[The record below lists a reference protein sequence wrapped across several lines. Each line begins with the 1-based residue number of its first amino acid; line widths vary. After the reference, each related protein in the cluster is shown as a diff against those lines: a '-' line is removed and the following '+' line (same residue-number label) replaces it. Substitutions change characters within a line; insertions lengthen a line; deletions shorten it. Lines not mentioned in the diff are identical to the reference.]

1 MFNVKTIIVSKMTSH
16 CTGTAQM
23 REESE
28 RGIRKWE
35 EMWFKTTAEDGE
47 RRGQQWCAVEDCFTD
62 VRETLCRWQWTDEYV
77 ERPETLM
84 RQNVV
89 VVWIQCLLKKVLWLL
104 VDVQCWWLNDR
115 PTDSFVRPFVHPS
128 FVIFWVF
135 FISFL
140 AVMWPWKVKVVTR
153 IHLKL
158 NISKKQ
164 FQLMCQWNT
173 YRKTHT
179 ASWMVRW
186 AWKIKVMTHN
196 SWGLISWQQY
206 KVQQWD
212 RYRVLQNVFLFPSVV
227 SVRYG
232 WRLQRPA
239 RRCNIFPVRIHLLP
253 PAQSVAFHEVFSGH
267 HHLIL
272 TVSWLFA

>member
-1 MFNVKTIIVSKMTSH
+1 MCGGRLFHRRAWNALSLTVDRWVCRTSRDVDEAERSHHLHSVSV
-16 CTGTAQM
+16 
-23 REESE
+23 EE
-28 RGIRKWE
+28 
-35 EMWFKTTAEDGE
+35 
-47 RRGQQWCAVEDCFTD
+47 C
-62 VRETLCRWQWTDEYV
+62 
-77 ERPETLM
+77 
-84 RQNVV
+84 VV
-89 VVWIQCLLKKVLWLL
+89 V
-104 VDVQCWWLNDR
+104 DVHCWWLNDR